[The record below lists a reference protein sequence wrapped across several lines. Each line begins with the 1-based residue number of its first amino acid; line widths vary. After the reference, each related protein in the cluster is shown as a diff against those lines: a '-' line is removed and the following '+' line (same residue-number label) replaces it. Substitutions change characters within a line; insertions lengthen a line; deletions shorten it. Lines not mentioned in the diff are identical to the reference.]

1 MALIPQFYQKG
12 LSQRYDLLGLWKKP
26 PYTCPG
32 RCCHTYLVKMPS
44 YCPLVYYSR
53 LTAEG
58 WKEERLDVLGVRATK
73 NLELEAV
80 VEGEKLGNAGKDIL
94 LQYEAVQRMY
104 VDRNTSGVIVL
115 ARSRHEG
122 PR

>member
-1 MALIPQFYQKG
+1 MK
-12 LSQRYDLLGLWKKP
+12 
-26 PYTCPG
+26 T
-32 RCCHTYLVKMPS
+32 PS
-44 YCPLVYYSR
+44 YCPLVYYSC

-58 WKEERLDVLGVRATK
+58 WKEKRLDVLRVRATK

-80 VEGEKLGNAGKDIL
+80 VEGEKLWNAGKDIL
-94 LQYEAVQRMY
+94 PLQYEAVQGMY
-104 VDRNTSGVIVL
+104 VDRNTSGVLVL

>member
-1 MALIPQFYQKG
+1 MTLVPQFYQKG
-12 LSQRYDLLGLWKKP
+12 LPQRYNLLGLWKKHQ
-26 PYTCPG
+26 YTRPRC
-32 RCCHTYLVKMPS
+32 CCHTYLVKMPS

-58 WKEERLDVLGVRATK
+58 WKEEPLDVLGVQAT
-73 NLELEAV
+73 NYLELEAV
-80 VEGEKLGNAGKDIL
+80 VEGEKLGNVGKDIL
-94 LQYEAVQRMY
+94 LQYEAVQGMY

-115 ARSRHEG
+115 ARPHHQG